1 MNDTAI
7 TFRTNKETKAAAQ
20 KIFAE
25 LGMDI
30 STALNVYLRKVIHTE
45 SIPFEVSVSEEF
57 NEETLAVIREAI
69 EHPEN
74 LNGPYKTKKE
84 LFEALYA

>member
-30 STALNVYLRKVIHTE
+30 STALNIYLKKVVRTE
-45 SIPFEVSVSEEF
+45 AIPFDVSINEEP
-57 NEETLAVIREAI
+57 NEETLAAIRESF

-74 LNGPYKTKKE
+74 FYGPYETVE
-84 LFEALYA
+84 EALEAMYA

>member
-57 NEETLAVIREAI
+57 NEETLATIREAI
-69 EHPEN
+69 DHPEE
-74 LNGPYKTKKE
+74 LEGPYETVE
-84 LFEALYA
+84 EALKAMYA